1 MKTLF
6 VSSTFKDMQFERD
19 AIQEIALPKLNSIAR
34 DYSQTLSF
42 CDLRWGINTLDL
54 DSEEGSKKVLDVCLD
69 NIDRSSPP
77 MIVLLGDR
85 YGYIPDSELIRGVAR
100 GKNFDLEQAEISVTA
115 LEIEYGALSGDK
127 KKKTLFYF
135 RKLVGAPD
143 EYTCEDERHAQKLA
157 ELKSR
162 IFALCGGRC
171 RTYKAE
177 FKDGKLEGMQKF
189 AEMLVTDVA
198 EMLLP
203 EWKEQAMLS
212 PFERERKTQW
222 DFIEDRNAI
231 CRGRD
236 AFLKKVISAVNGGS
250 KTVALKGEAGSG
262 KSVIFSA
269 LACALRSEGWDVL
282 PFVGGLTVESNDAF
296 DIIRNTVLYLKHKLH
311 GVPPENTAEAMKDK
325 NPSDWRRLAGELID
339 EYCSSGKRFAVM
351 VDAVDQLLADD
362 FRNSLSFIPETSA
375 KGFCL
380 VTTCNDDFNKLDAG
394 SIAVKPLTAAEKT
407 EVIKGTLGRYGREL
421 DKTVVEDMVRLEGSG
436 NPLYLSFLIKRLLMM
451 NKTDFDSIASGGGDM
466 TAISAYQRRLIAEC
480 PNNADDMCA
489 LLLDEAG
496 KRINEKLVGDVLKC
510 LACARFGLRVSDL
523 QAIIGGEW
531 NALDFAHFIAYMG
544 DCFILRDDGRY
555 DFSHKSIRQGLL
567 KGPNIKS
574 FHLRI
579 AWAFS
584 QMSGDDIAD
593 TEIIYHLMQADA
605 KPQLRAFLSGLLSGA
620 SGSGND
626 MSQRFTVVANS
637 ICKFVEYDDGEWFA
651 SVLEDTPNTEP
662 YLPFAVVMYFVAVAL
677 ATTNS
682 APKAALRFNT
692 ALMELCSR
700 MEKNGITDAAELVQG
715 VRLFLGQAHL
725 TANNDGDAAQK
736 QYADAFEVA
745 KQKLDADMSDQNILM
760 ALLSLRGKILAKSEP
775 TEEDLEQMLR
785 IAECAEN
792 RYDAERNAATVRNF
806 YLYKLTFATMCVTQQ
821 NYDRMMTEQY
831 DAADIADNNVAL
843 FTADHELDIQT
854 MVEAAVTFGS
864 ICVSLCQNAVFALSQ
879 CDLYNSCNYDDDDE
893 DDEDDEEVDDENEEY
908 DIEYS
913 NDDDPKYANIEQ
925 FILRKYVENGGEAF
939 DLDEFADGEEYDDD
953 DENDEYDDEY
963 DDDDDDDIEDGY
975 RTMFSYMMQAGVQ
988 TLNTALL
995 YAEHALKLGL
1005 SQYAVSYC
1013 TAEMNLGS
1021 LAIFSENYDDARK
1034 YLSDALARIIEY
1046 EKTVMSVE
1054 TRQIEFK
1061 IRATLL
1067 GVTESGLDAKLNAA
1081 LSLAHDA
1088 ENLAAGDMST
1098 VGVSMLGD
1106 AYTAV
1111 LSTLIEKVVEQAE
1124 TTGDYGGG
1132 ARYMK
1137 EIKHWREKLGEL
1149 VGLNVSADLG
1159 IEQLCEYADNIIIA
1173 IENDM

>member
-19 AIQEIALPKLNSIAR
+19 AIQEIALPKLNSIAH
-34 DYSQTLSF
+34 DYGQTLSF

-69 NIDRSSPP
+69 SIDRSSPP

-115 LEIEYGALSGDK
+115 LEIEYGALPSDK
-127 KKKTLFYF
+127 KQKTLFYF
-135 RKLVGAPD
+135 RELSGAPD
-143 EYTCEDERHAQKLA
+143 EYKCEDKEHAQKLA

-162 IFALCGGRC
+162 IYALCGGRC

-177 FKDGKLEGMQKF
+177 FKDGKLDGMREF
-189 AEMLVTDVA
+189 AEMLVADVA

-311 GVPPENTAEAMKDK
+311 GAPPENTMEEMKEK

-362 FRNSLSFIPETSA
+362 FRNSLSFIPETTV
-375 KGFCL
+375 KGFCF

-394 SIAVKPLTAAEKT
+394 SITVKPLTAAEKT

-421 DKTVVEDMVRLEGSG
+421 DKTVVDDMVRLDGSG
-436 NPLYLSFLIKRLLMM
+436 NSLYLCFLIKRLLMM

-523 QAIIGGEW
+523 QTIIGEEW

-567 KGPNIKS
+567 KDSNIKS
-574 FHLRI
+574 YHLRI

-584 QMSGDDIAD
+584 QMPSDDIAN
-593 TEIIYHLMQADA
+593 TEIIYHLIQADA
-605 KPQLRAFLSGLLSGA
+605 KPQLRAFLSGSLVEASKSGTE
-620 SGSGND
+620 
-626 MSQRFTVVANS
+626 MSRRFTVVANS
-637 ICKFVEYDDGEWFA
+637 ICKFVECDDGEWFA
-651 SVLEDTPNTEP
+651 SVLDDTPNTEP

-677 ATTNS
+677 ASTNS

-700 MEKNGITDAAELVQG
+700 MEKNGISEAAELVQG

-736 QYADAFEVA
+736 QYADAFDIA
-745 KQKLDADMSDQNILM
+745 KQKLDADMSDENILM

-785 IAECAEN
+785 IAECAEK
-792 RYDAERNAATVRNF
+792 RYDTERNAATVRNF
-806 YLYKLTFATMCVTQQ
+806 YLYKLTFAIMCATQ
-821 NYDRMMTEQY
+821 NNNVRMLLEQY
-831 DAADIADNNVAL
+831 DAADIADGNIAL

-854 MVEAAVTFGS
+854 MVEAAVAFGS

-879 CDLYNSCNYDDDDE
+879 CDLYNSCNDDDD
-893 DDEDDEEVDDENEEY
+893 DYDDEEIDDDDGEY
-908 DIEYS
+908 DLDDG
-913 NDDDPKYANIEQ
+913 NDDDPNYADIEQ

-939 DLDEFADGEEYDDD
+939 DLDEFVGGDEYDDD
-953 DENDEYDDEY
+953 DEYNDDEYDDE
-963 DDDDDDDIEDGY
+963 DDDDDIEDGY
-975 RTMFSYMMQAGVQ
+975 RAMFSNMVKAGVK
-988 TLNTALL
+988 TLNTVLL

-1005 SQYAVSYC
+1005 SQYAVPYC

-1034 YLSDALARIIEY
+1034 YLSDALARILEY

-1067 GVTESGLDAKLNAA
+1067 GVTEGGLDAKLNAA

-1111 LSTLIEKVVEQAE
+1111 LSTLIEKVVEQAD

-1149 VGLNVSADLG
+1149 AKFNVSADLG

-1173 IENDM
+1173 IENDL